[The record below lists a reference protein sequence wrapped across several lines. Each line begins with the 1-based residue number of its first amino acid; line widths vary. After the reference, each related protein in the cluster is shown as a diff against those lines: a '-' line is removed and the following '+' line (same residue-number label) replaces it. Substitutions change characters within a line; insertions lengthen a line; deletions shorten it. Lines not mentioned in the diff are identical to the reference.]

1 MIYVFLVDTSVSMN
15 SLFSDKLSVL
25 EVAKAGIENFFKWEL
40 RKPQRKSNKYML
52 VTYQEVP
59 GCFKSILT
67 EDEKVL
73 LEASRSL
80 KATDMTSAGPAMAS
94 IFDYLAAYRMR
105 NRIDPPGVGRYLGG
119 HEATLI
125 FWFTDGFGFN
135 SAAGV
140 EDTINIPG
148 SKLSGL
154 DYAIEPFRWEQ
165 RLYTI
170 GLMPESAPVNPHLT
184 AMSDVMGGKFWK
196 ISSARHLTKCME
208 NCLGARQRNAQNQD
222 IPPAHPI
229 SHIEGVSMIATS
241 HPGNPGPKFTPEMMF
256 IYANATATKYFPIP
270 ESYWPDSIVGKE
282 GLRLPRRKA
291 HPTIMVLQRDEHHS
305 IYEGFP
311 VDRFSM
317 EQTGVTQRLLKR
329 RSGTCWPLFVEN
341 SHHQPGPGFPFG
353 FLKVSGAGNT
363 VNIYILPYNFPKLFK
378 LLNDA
383 KNYRSGMVPETW
395 THAFISYMRNIPC
408 YYYQPIRSALSH
420 LKLWHLWPNTL
431 SIPSIVSRISDLGEK
446 TARQANSEYG
456 KLVAS
461 IMQTRTTAVLKS
473 THSATKP
480 DLSYAMSLLNQI
492 TQPSNTIES
501 SSNMTLKTSASTSGT
516 HITDNIFDMPKTGML
531 EILDDALLLL
541 LAPSATQGASGQR
554 LSQREQDTLHTLPIS
569 QMGVYAPAMNAMQI
583 LRNPL
588 EDEAEA
594 AERERTLFGNP
605 YAKRQHT
612 PPPSSVGRGASV
624 DVLTT
629 SIDEADEEAS
639 QFGDGEEGSITAQKV
654 NDQKNGSLQRRRPRP
669 RRRSVSPVAFG
680 SFSDTESNASS
691 SSQVTTSSSGVS
703 IASSSS
709 TLLSRVPRLSKAVM
723 PVILVPQFMK
733 LSWSQIHSGEFD
745 LAKQT
750 QEARGRSMPKLD
762 PPNQSD
768 IHDTLKSKDE
778 STTLVFSSYSDVAS
792 PLGHPT
798 LSSDRPYDQIISVLS
813 HPYSNNSD
821 HTESP
826 HAETPIGIYSPEM
839 LIDLTNESDTSSMPG
854 VVVDLTTGTVPTV
867 LASHSENT
875 TSSLTTMFPAIDTVD
890 ISPQSSPSSSQEL
903 KYKLG
908 SDLSFAFDTDADSSV
923 LWEGLDGLDDFKHPD
938 LDQVDL
944 DEYNPE
950 APLILHGVGLLDTIS
965 NDMDLV
971 NENES
976 DLAYVDSVENMPLE
990 LDVSLPASP
999 VKREL
1004 EATET
1009 TPRKAICIGTNASLP
1024 NFEIGAIGST
1034 SSVSVEWDSSLS
1046 SWPEIRTYLHRLIS
1060 RWPKEYNEL
1069 ETCANMDR
1077 LANTDVLTDTERR
1090 KALVYFHSVAKEFK
1104 RHVLAHY
1111 VANIIAQGSS

>member
-80 KATDMTSAGPAMAS
+80 SDRYDKRRSCHGIYFRLSCCISHAQPDRSARSM
-94 IFDYLAAYRMR
+94 
-105 NRIDPPGVGRYLGG
+105 GRYLGG

-241 HPGNPGPKFTPEMMF
+241 HPGKSDLIYAFCNPGPKFTPEMMF

-383 KNYRSGMVPETW
+383 KTIEAEWFLRLGHMP
-395 THAFISYMRNIPC
+395 SYHICAIPTTTN
-408 YYYQPIRSALSH
+408 RFVALFH

-501 SSNMTLKTSASTSGT
+501 SSNMTLKTSAS
-516 HITDNIFDMPKTGML
+516 ML

-624 DVLTT
+624 DVL
-629 SIDEADEEAS
+629 
-639 QFGDGEEGSITAQKV
+639 QHQ
-654 NDQKNGSLQRRRPRP
+654 
-669 RRRSVSPVAFG
+669 
-680 SFSDTESNASS
+680 
-691 SSQVTTSSSGVS
+691 
-703 IASSSS
+703 
-709 TLLSRVPRLSKAVM
+709 
-723 PVILVPQFMK
+723 
-733 LSWSQIHSGEFD
+733 
-745 LAKQT
+745 
-750 QEARGRSMPKLD
+750 
-762 PPNQSD
+762 
-768 IHDTLKSKDE
+768 
-778 STTLVFSSYSDVAS
+778 
-792 PLGHPT
+792 
-798 LSSDRPYDQIISVLS
+798 
-813 HPYSNNSD
+813 
-821 HTESP
+821 
-826 HAETPIGIYSPEM
+826 
-839 LIDLTNESDTSSMPG
+839 
-854 VVVDLTTGTVPTV
+854 
-867 LASHSENT
+867 
-875 TSSLTTMFPAIDTVD
+875 
-890 ISPQSSPSSSQEL
+890 
-903 KYKLG
+903 
-908 SDLSFAFDTDADSSV
+908 
-923 LWEGLDGLDDFKHPD
+923 
-938 LDQVDL
+938 
-944 DEYNPE
+944 
-950 APLILHGVGLLDTIS
+950 
-965 NDMDLV
+965 
-971 NENES
+971 
-976 DLAYVDSVENMPLE
+976 
-990 LDVSLPASP
+990 
-999 VKREL
+999 
-1004 EATET
+1004 
-1009 TPRKAICIGTNASLP
+1009 
-1024 NFEIGAIGST
+1024 
-1034 SSVSVEWDSSLS
+1034 
-1046 SWPEIRTYLHRLIS
+1046 
-1060 RWPKEYNEL
+1060 
-1069 ETCANMDR
+1069 
-1077 LANTDVLTDTERR
+1077 
-1090 KALVYFHSVAKEFK
+1090 
-1104 RHVLAHY
+1104 
-1111 VANIIAQGSS
+1111 